1 MYFEEYGS
9 KKNPALVML
18 HGAFFTDTF
27 IKQYPLKEHYHLIIP
42 HIKGFGKAANEL
54 FETESA
60 VDEIRALMKDYA
72 PAYLVGFSLGAQLA
86 FKLVSESPELIS
98 KAILISPWLVGKD
111 VISDDMM
118 NGNLKMLSQLKSRF
132 FCNMMGLS
140 MGLSR
145 EKRIE
150 LVNSIQSISEQT
162 VKACVDNGISLESLP
177 RFSFVS
183 TPVLAIAGKKEPE
196 DIILSV
202 KKLSEMNSSFA
213 YELWEGARHNI
224 PTMCAKRL
232 KRELVEFFK

>member
-1 MYFEEYGS
+1 
-9 KKNPALVML
+9 
-18 HGAFFTDTF
+18 
-27 IKQYPLKEHYHLIIP
+27 
-42 HIKGFGKAANEL
+42 
-54 FETESA
+54 
-60 VDEIRALMKDYA
+60 MKDYA

-150 LVNSIQSISEQT
+150 LVNSTQSISEQT
-162 VKACVDNGISLESLP
+162 VKACVDNGISLESPP

-213 YELWEGARHNI
+213 YELWERARHNI

-232 KRELVEFFK
+232 KRELIEFFK